1 MATENN
7 NDPLLGN
14 KIAGAI
20 LAAALLVFGLP
31 QLTAAI
37 FGGGHHG
44 GGHAEELHLAYG
56 GDIEL
61 ETSGGSQEPEVVF
74 DLGTAMA
81 GASAAAGERRAA
93 LCKSCHT
100 FEQGGASGTGPHLW
114 DIVGRP
120 VAGVSG
126 FNYSG
131 ALQEY
136 AGVWSYERLDC
147 YLKNSQECVPG
158 TAMVQRFP
166 RDSQRAELL
175 VYLGS
180 LSDTPVAP
188 PAPIEAAVEETGDT
202 VEEAVEDIG
211 DALEE
216 AAENTA
222 DAVDDG
228 VEATGDLIEE
238 ASEEIEEPTEAALE

>member
-1 MATENN
+1 MATDNN

-20 LAAALLVFGLP
+20 LAALLLVFGLP

-61 ETSGGSQEPEVVF
+61 ETSSGGGEEEPEM
-74 DLGTAMA
+74 DLGTMMA
-81 GASAAAGERRAA
+81 EASASSGERRAA

-100 FEQGGASGTGPHLW
+100 FEEGGANGTGPNLW
-114 DIVGRP
+114 NIVGRP
-120 VAGVSG
+120 VASVSG
-126 FNYSG
+126 FNYSS
-131 ALQEY
+131 ALQDY

-158 TAMVQRFP
+158 TSMVQRFP
-166 RDSQRAELL
+166 RDMQRAELL

-180 LSDTPVAP
+180 LSDNPVAP
-188 PAPIEAAVEETGDT
+188 PAPIQAAAEET
-202 VEEAVEDIG
+202 ES
-211 DALEE
+211 ALEE
-216 AAENTA
+216 AAGEVA
-222 DAVDDG
+222 GAIEDAAETVSDVIEDG
-228 VEATGDLIEE
+228 VDAAEE
-238 ASEEIEEPTEAALE
+238 ALDSVTDGSDTEE